1 MSQTAKDLALK
12 AVNLLEEKKAADVV
26 ICDIRKISLI
36 ADYFIICSGQTA
48 VQVKA
53 IADFLVDKLDEHNYV
68 LMRQEG
74 YREGLWVLLDFGE
87 VVIHIFQPE
96 VRSFYNLERLWKNS
110 SQIYPESN
118 SSLTSMGFSEKE

>member
-12 AVNLLEEKKAADVV
+12 AVDLLEEMKAADVV
-26 ICDIRKISLI
+26 VCDITKISLI
-36 ADYFIICSGQTA
+36 ADYFIICSGHTA

-53 IADFLVDKLDEHNYV
+53 IANFLVDKLDEHNQI

-96 VRSFYNLERLWKNS
+96 VREFYNLERLWKNS
-110 SQIYPESN
+110 SQVYPESS
-118 SSLTSMGFSEKE
+118 SSLTSMGFVEKE